1 MPLNFDREQTLNS
14 LQKLLQLHQSDNV
27 AVARIAIPVGEVV
40 SCGQSTVKT
49 LEPISAGHKVALQ
62 LIAKGDSILKYGQR
76 IGTAS
81 EEILPGAWVH
91 VHNVS
96 AARGETEYEFC
107 TEINEL
113 PCPAESR
120 TFMGYRRANGTIGTR
135 NYVALISTVNCSA
148 TTARYVAQELAKSDL
163 SAFPNVDGV
172 IPLVHKGGCAF
183 SFGGEDHQQ
192 LNRTLAGF
200 ANHPNIFSSLILG
213 LGCETA
219 QASQLQSDYGLVQL
233 GGSGSC
239 EQQGS
244 ELPMVL
250 NIQEVG
256 GVRKTVDRAVG
267 VLRDLLVQADKVRR
281 EPIPISELMVGLECG
296 GSDGASGITANP
308 ALGFA
313 SDLLV
318 AHGGTAV
325 LSEIP
330 EVYGA
335 EQLLTRRAIS
345 RDVADALLERIHW
358 WEQYAQRH
366 QASIDNN
373 PSYGNKQGGLT
384 TIFEKSL
391 GAVAKGGT
399 SPLRAVYKY
408 AESVK
413 ERGFVLMDTPG
424 YDPASV
430 TGMVAGG
437 AQVIVFTTGRGS
449 CFGCKPAPTIKVA
462 TNSPMFHRM
471 RDDMDINAGTI
482 LEGATVEQVGNEIFE
497 MIIATAS
504 GHPTLSEAQGI
515 GDEEFCPW
523 VPGPIF

>member
-1 MPLNFDREQTLNS
+1 MNS
-14 LQKLLQLHQSDNV
+14 LQKLLQLHPSDNV
-27 AVARIAIPVGEVV
+27 AVARVSIAANESVPCGLVSVTMREAIP
-40 SCGQSTVKT
+40 
-49 LEPISAGHKVALQ
+49 AGHKVSLRP
-62 LIAKGDSILKYGQR
+62 IADGEHILKYGQR
-76 IGTAS
+76 IGAAS
-81 EEILPGAWVH
+81 CAIPAGAWVH

-96 AARGETEYEFC
+96 AARSQVDYEFC
-107 TEINEL
+107 TELNV
-113 PCPAESR
+113 PAPATQPR
-120 TFMGYRRANGTIGTR
+120 TFMGYRRADGKAGTR

-163 SAFPNVDGV
+163 SAFPNIDGV
-172 IPLVHKGGCAF
+172 IPLIHKGGCAF

-200 ANHPNIFSSLILG
+200 ARHPNISASLILG

-219 QASQLQSDYGLVQL
+219 QAGRLQSDYGLVQL
-233 GGSGSC
+233 GGAGRR
-239 EQQGS
+239 EADGPP
-244 ELPMVL
+244 PMVL

-256 GVRKTVDRAVG
+256 GVRRTVDRAVG
-267 VLRDLLVQADKVRR
+267 VLRDLLAQANDVRR
-281 EPIPISELMVGLECG
+281 EPIPVSELMVGLECG

-308 ALGFA
+308 ALGYA
-313 SDLLV
+313 SDLMV

-335 EQLLTRRAIS
+335 EQLLTRRSVS
-345 RDVADALLERIHW
+345 REVAEALLDRIRW
-358 WEQYAQRH
+358 WEDYANRH
-366 QASIDNN
+366 HASIDNN
-373 PSYGNKQGGLT
+373 PSFGNKQGGLT

-399 SPLRAVYKY
+399 TPLRAVYKY
-408 AESVK
+408 AEPVT

-462 TNSPMFHRM
+462 TNTPMFNRM
-471 RDDMDINAGTI
+471 REDMDINAGTI
-482 LEGATVEQVGNEIFE
+482 LEGATVEEVGRDIFE

-504 GHPTLSEAQGI
+504 GKPTLSEQQGI

-523 VPGPIF
+523 VPGPVF